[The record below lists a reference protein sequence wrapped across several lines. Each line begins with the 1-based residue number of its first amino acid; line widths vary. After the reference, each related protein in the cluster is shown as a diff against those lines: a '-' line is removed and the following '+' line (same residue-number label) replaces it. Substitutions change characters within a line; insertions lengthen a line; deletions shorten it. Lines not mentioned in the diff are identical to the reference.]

1 VPRSIAVGVLS
12 LLALTGISLREA
24 GAREFTRDP
33 CPLLSTPTASAGLKA
48 EFARLSARAMSLDST
63 TAAFNARCNVENPE
77 GEAAEIACK
86 QEEADLQKQIE
97 QHDREIESF
106 NRSLAAEADGE
117 IRRLQ
122 GRMAGTAAKM
132 RQAMGNSEEWQREA
146 EDWIELGA
154 QARHQAQVATVFE
167 ELDLATEAV
176 AEAARQNIE
185 LSAEML
191 RRFKAWYDGYG
202 QIFPYA
208 ERARILARIRDLRT
222 VKDMAELLGI
232 LGTAQASM
240 LGAREALEDAQY
252 RRAVGEAVVG
262 VLRIAQS
269 ALSADPRL
277 KLAVTVVDLS
287 LEDGYAVLAG
297 REARV
302 RVDQLLTLQDG
313 NLRAIDALGRL
324 YVEDVRKLKAVKQAR
339 AGLVADA
346 CFAS

>member
-1 VPRSIAVGVLS
+1 V
-12 LLALTGISLREA
+12 
-24 GAREFTRDP
+24 
-33 CPLLSTPTASAGLKA
+33 
-48 EFARLSARAMSLDST
+48 EFARLSTRAKSLDST

-77 GEAAEIACK
+77 GEQAEIACK
-86 QEEADLQKQIE
+86 QEEAHLQKQIE
-97 QHDREIESF
+97 QHDREVEGF
-106 NRSLAAEADGE
+106 NRSLAAAADGE

-122 GRMAGTAAKM
+122 GRMAATAAKM
-132 RQAMGNSEEWQREA
+132 RGAMGNSEAWQREA
-146 EDWIELGA
+146 EDWIKLGEH
-154 QARHQAQVATVFE
+154 ARHQAQVATVFE
-167 ELDLATEAV
+167 ELDIATAAV
-176 AEAARQNIE
+176 AEAATQNIE

-191 RRFKAWYDGYG
+191 RRFKAWYEGYG

-208 ERARILARIRDLRT
+208 ERATIFARIRNLHT
-222 VKDMAELLGI
+222 VKDIAELMGT

-240 LGAREALEDAQY
+240 LDARESLDDTQY

-269 ALSADPRL
+269 VLSADPRL
-277 KLAVTVVDLS
+277 KLAVTIIDLS

-297 REARV
+297 REARI

-324 YVEDVRKLKAVKQAR
+324 YVDDVRKLKAVKQAR